1 MAAAY
6 PLKTLHDP
14 LSGSSKEPST
24 QDAQSTSSYAVYPR
38 PKPFINS
45 ELQRSHEKPVLAY
58 PQSNSRAIFS
68 ALKNLQEKIRKLE
81 LERVNAED
89 SMKRL
94 SHETVEYK
102 KRIDKQI
109 QFKDGFKTEGSR
121 QNKDLST
128 QLSAAES
135 RCDLLEKQLVYM
147 RKMVQNAESERTS
160 VLEKQVS
167 LEGDRNLEQLHLQS
181 KLEKLDVLEQE
192 YLKLTT
198 MQVLAENKIREMEQ
212 KLREEEHQRKLV
224 QEKATQLKLLSQKAS
239 LLPRDR
245 LLKPPKRAHRRCLM
259 RLSPALSYPFLHLQ
273 LQALGLQKTRLLVK
287 PELQL
292 CKTRRTLIKLKNL
305 LRRMLHKYRKHM
317 RQRRALQ
324 KSSLLFEVL
333 LRRLQKSILLLKLS
347 QHAYKNRASD
357 LDCSLPYSV
366 PLSTSD
372 RSLQEQAQY
381 KIHLSSTHMYGYKPG
396 ARYPLKQN
404 RHSTLKLGDKRQT
417 QKFAKFSAY
426 LSQCPCLPQKSR
438 KYGEALSKRISGQRT
453 SPVHQ
458 TDVLFS
464 RPLKACEGS
473 VQSSSLGIGCMTPL
487 GRRQKIP
494 QMVDLHSAP
503 ASLNEKTPKVAFTG
517 SKPIAL
523 AKKNPK
529 GIVPHSVSM
538 YRGLTGPGRSFLPS
552 ACLIISQSNP
562 YDPSTYIV
570 HTSMAKKK
578 PKAISSRPVTFFE
591 HCSQGTKRFNIC
603 NVCAY
608 DQRSKETKK
617 GQPSGRNLKK
627 SCRDKPNGQI
637 FKLAIKS
644 RHRLHPPWQ

>member
-224 QEKATQLKLLSQKAS
+224 QEKATQSTSSSHSVRANVQHVLHLMKQHNKALCNERVVNEHPMERKVS
-239 LLPRDR
+239 ND
-245 LLKPPKRAHRRCLM
+245 KKANGETWT
-259 RLSPALSYPFLHLQ
+259 SDSALSSYE
-273 LQALGLQKTRLLVK
+273 
-287 PELQL
+287 EL
-292 CKTRRTLIKLKNL
+292 
-305 LRRMLHKYRKHM
+305 
-317 RQRRALQ
+317 
-324 KSSLLFEVL
+324 SEVL
-333 LRRLQKSILLLKLS
+333 LTLQDEFGQMSFDHQELAKQIQEAYSDRLKEDLERELEALVKRMEAKADQITKVRKHQARLGKLVRELKPKKVTYETQTKDRKHLKGLREVSTTDTSLSKVNPGETSRKSLQLLRDMQTLQTSLQK
-347 QHAYKNRASD
+347 D
-357 LDCSLPYSV
+357 D
-366 PLSTSD
+366 
-372 RSLQEQAQY
+372 
-381 KIHLSSTHMYGYKPG
+381 
-396 ARYPLKQN
+396 
-404 RHSTLKLGDKRQT
+404 
-417 QKFAKFSAY
+417 
-426 LSQCPCLPQKSR
+426 
-438 KYGEALSKRISGQRT
+438 ISW
-453 SPVHQ
+453 
-458 TDVLFS
+458 D
-464 RPLKACEGS
+464 
-473 VQSSSLGIGCMTPL
+473 
-487 GRRQKIP
+487 
-494 QMVDLHSAP
+494 
-503 ASLNEKTPKVAFTG
+503 
-517 SKPIAL
+517 
-523 AKKNPK
+523 
-529 GIVPHSVSM
+529 
-538 YRGLTGPGRSFLPS
+538 Y
-552 ACLIISQSNP
+552 
-562 YDPSTYIV
+562 
-570 HTSMAKKK
+570 
-578 PKAISSRPVTFFE
+578 
-591 HCSQGTKRFNIC
+591 
-603 NVCAY
+603 
-608 DQRSKETKK
+608 
-617 GQPSGRNLKK
+617 
-627 SCRDKPNGQI
+627 
-637 FKLAIKS
+637 
-644 RHRLHPPWQ
+644 

>member
-224 QEKATQLKLLSQKAS
+224 QEKATQLQVGLETNRILLRS
-239 LLPRDR
+239 LT
-245 LLKPPKRAHRRCLM
+245 PPTKQIRAKKKKT
-259 RLSPALSYPFLHLQ
+259 LQ
-273 LQALGLQKTRLLVK
+273 LDKK
-287 PELQL
+287 P
-292 CKTRRTLIKLKNL
+292 N
-305 LRRMLHKYRKHM
+305 
-317 RQRRALQ
+317 
-324 KSSLLFEVL
+324 
-333 LRRLQKSILLLKLS
+333 
-347 QHAYKNRASD
+347 
-357 LDCSLPYSV
+357 
-366 PLSTSD
+366 
-372 RSLQEQAQY
+372 
-381 KIHLSSTHMYGYKPG
+381 HLSSSHVQPHY
-396 ARYPLKQN
+396 RL
-404 RHSTLKLGDKRQT
+404 RLGDVP
-417 QKFAKFSAY
+417 FVA
-426 LSQCPCLPQKSR
+426 
-438 KYGEALSKRISGQRT
+438 G
-453 SPVHQ
+453 
-458 TDVLFS
+458 
-464 RPLKACEGS
+464 
-473 VQSSSLGIGCMTPL
+473 
-487 GRRQKIP
+487 
-494 QMVDLHSAP
+494 
-503 ASLNEKTPKVAFTG
+503 KV
-517 SKPIAL
+517 
-523 AKKNPK
+523 
-529 GIVPHSVSM
+529 
-538 YRGLTGPGRSFLPS
+538 
-552 ACLIISQSNP
+552 CIISQNKC
-562 YDPSTYIV
+562 DV
-570 HTSMAKKK
+570 
-578 PKAISSRPVTFFE
+578 F
-591 HCSQGTKRFNIC
+591 
-603 NVCAY
+603 
-608 DQRSKETKK
+608 
-617 GQPSGRNLKK
+617 
-627 SCRDKPNGQI
+627 
-637 FKLAIKS
+637 
-644 RHRLHPPWQ
+644 